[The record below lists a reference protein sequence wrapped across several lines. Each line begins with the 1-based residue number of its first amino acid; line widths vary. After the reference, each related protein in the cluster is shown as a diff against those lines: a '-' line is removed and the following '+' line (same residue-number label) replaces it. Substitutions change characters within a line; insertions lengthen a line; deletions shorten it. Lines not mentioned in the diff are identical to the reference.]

1 MPDSVKLGTRFRPGE
16 PWTVGGRF
24 NRKSQG
30 GMIRSISSDHDL
42 QHAATARRVSVSDE
56 ARVDVRVGREEAVDN
71 RAHLTIVVPLP
82 MSESVQGALLTG
94 ERFEAEDARRSPAR
108 ARHGNPSHHM

>member
-1 MPDSVKLGTRFRPGE
+1 MDRWGAV
-16 PWTVGGRF
+16 